1 MTTQYDHW
9 IDGRSTRGST
19 DERFVTHNPASGED
33 VSSIALGG
41 AREVALAVE
50 AAAAAASSWRRLK
63 PVERA
68 RLMLA
73 LSARILAEQDR
84 LAAIEGSETG
94 KLSSL
99 VPFEIANSAAYF
111 EFYGGLTHSVHGDT
125 IDLGPGFHSYT
136 VREPFG
142 VVGVITPWNA
152 PLNQAARAGAPALAV
167 GNTIVIKPS
176 EFTSAT
182 TLELARLASEVGFP
196 PGVINVVTGI
206 GQDAGMALVQHP
218 EVRKIAFT
226 GSLRAGIEIGKIA
239 ADRILPLT
247 LELGGKSANIVFDD
261 ADVDKAVAGALRAFT
276 ANAGQTCTAGS
287 RLLLQQ
293 GIHDDFV
300 ERLVRAAKE
309 IVPGVT
315 LGPMT
320 TVAQREKVHE
330 YFLIAQ
336 QDGAIAALGGEPVSS
351 KDLSRGNFV
360 TPTIYVG
367 VTNDMRIARE
377 EVFGPVLS
385 VIPFASEA
393 DAIQI
398 ANDSDY
404 GLASGVWTQ
413 DISRAH
419 RVAFQLETG
428 QVYVNT
434 WMGPIVETP
443 FGGVKMSGY
452 GREKGLEALHHYTQV
467 KSITVEL

>member
-1 MTTQYDHW
+1 MTTHYDHW
-9 IDGRSTRGST
+9 IDGRSSTGST
-19 DERFVTHNPASGED
+19 DERFVTHNPATGAE

-41 AREVALAVE
+41 TREVAFAVD
-50 AAAAAASSWRRLK
+50 AAASAAASWRRFK

-73 LSARILAEQDR
+73 LAARILAEQDR
-84 LAAIEGSETG
+84 LAEIEASETG
-94 KLSSL
+94 KLPAL
-99 VPFEIANSAAYF
+99 VPLEIANSAAYF

-142 VVGVITPWNA
+142 VVGIITPWNA

-196 PGVINVVTGI
+196 PGVINVVTGV
-206 GQDAGMALVQHP
+206 GADAGSALVQHP
-218 EVRKIAFT
+218 RVRKIAFT
-226 GSLRAGIEIGKIA
+226 GSLRAGKEIGKIA

-247 LELGGKSANIVFDD
+247 LELGGKSANIVFAD
-261 ADVDKAVAGALRAFT
+261 ADLEKAVGGALRAFT

-287 RLLLQQ
+287 RLLVHED
-293 GIHDDFV
+293 IHDEFV
-300 ERLVRAAKE
+300 ERLVLAAKE

-330 YFLIAQ
+330 YFLIAHE
-336 QDGAIAALGGEPVSS
+336 DGAVAALGGEPVSS
-351 KDLSRGNFV
+351 AELSHGNFV

-367 VTNDMRIARE
+367 VSNDMRIARE

-385 VIPFASEA
+385 VIPFASEEE
-393 DAIQI
+393 AIHI

-419 RVAFQLETG
+419 RVAFQIEAG

-443 FGGVKMSGY
+443 FGGFKMSGY

>member
-1 MTTQYDHW
+1 VTTHYDHW
-9 IDGRSTRGST
+9 IDGRSTQGST
-19 DERFVTHNPASGED
+19 DERFMTYNPASGED

-41 AREVALAVE
+41 AHEVALAVE
-50 AAAAAASSWRRLK
+50 AAAAAALSWRRLK

-111 EFYGGLTHSVHGDT
+111 EFYGGLTHSLHGDT

-142 VVGVITPWNA
+142 VVGIITPWNA

-218 EVRKIAFT
+218 QVRKIAFT
-226 GSLRAGIEIGKIA
+226 GSLRAGKEIGKIA

-261 ADVDKAVAGALRAFT
+261 ADLDKAVAGALRAFT

-287 RLLLQQ
+287 RLLVQQ
-293 GIHDDFV
+293 EIHDDFV
-300 ERLVRAAKE
+300 ERLVHAAKE
-309 IVPGVT
+309 VVPGVT
-315 LGPMT
+315 LAPMT

-330 YFLIAQ
+330 YFLIAK

-351 KDLSRGNFV
+351 DDLSHGNFV

-367 VTNDMRIARE
+367 VSNDMRIARE

-393 DAIQI
+393 DAIRI

-419 RVAFQLETG
+419 RVALQLETG

>member
-1 MTTQYDHW
+1 MATHYEHW
-9 IDGRSTRGST
+9 IDGRSVAG
-19 DERFVTHNPASGED
+19 DPEERFITLNPVTGDE
-33 VSSIALGG
+33 VSSIPLGG
-41 AREVALAVE
+41 SREIDMAVSAAYAAAVE
-50 AAAAAASSWRRLK
+50 WRTFK

-73 LSARILAEQDR
+73 LAARIIAEQGRLAEIE
-84 LAAIEGSETG
+84 AAETG
-94 KLSSL
+94 KLPAA
-99 VPFEIANSAAYF
+99 VPLEIANSAAYF
-111 EFYGGLTHSVHGDT
+111 EFYGGLTHSVHGET

-142 VVGVITPWNA
+142 VVGIITPWNA
-152 PLNQAARAGAPALAV
+152 PLNQASRAGAPALAV

-182 TLELARLASEVGFP
+182 TLELARLATDVGFP
-196 PGVINVVTGI
+196 PGVINVVTGL
-206 GQDAGMALVQHP
+206 GHQAGTALVEHP
-218 EVRKIAFT
+218 QVRKVAFT
-226 GSLRAGIEIGKIA
+226 GSLRAGREIGKIA

-261 ADVDKAVAGALRAFT
+261 ANIDKAVAGALRAFT
-276 ANAGQTCTAGS
+276 ANAGQTCTAGTRLLVQRSIHDEFVS
-287 RLLLQQ
+287 RL
-293 GIHDDFV
+293 V
-300 ERLVRAAKE
+300 ELAKG
-309 IVPGVT
+309 IVPGAS

-336 QDGAIAALGGEPVSS
+336 RDGATAALGGVPVT
-351 KDLSRGNFV
+351 DEALAQGNFV

-367 VTNDMRIARE
+367 VSNHMRIARE

-385 VIPFASEA
+385 VIAFESEA
-393 DAIQI
+393 EAVAI
-398 ANDSDY
+398 ANDSEY
-404 GLASGVWTQ
+404 GLASGVWTK

-419 RVAFQLETG
+419 RVAAQIEAG